1 MLSSKLRVSWHWLLA
16 ACLCAWAIATA
27 AEQGLT
33 QAGTG
38 TFSFLINWFIK
49 VLAASVAITVPISLG
64 ANQESQHAHGWQVV
78 LSWLVGLITTLAAR
92 YTTQPVSTSN
102 LTMPEL
108 YVAQNIFITWIAAS
122 LLWLF
127 HDQLLTLL
135 HHWAV
140 HQRRWAILTIL
151 LVFCLSNWLFHYDL
165 FGFNRGTSFIWFL
178 FLFAVGDWLAN
189 DRAVTQRLEQPL
201 INVVAVVL
209 WLGAAL
215 ASWLT
220 MNQVHY
226 SPHNGLT
233 PNFHYLYA
241 IPPYQPIMLL
251 AVIASWRYWHV
262 RHPQRCSADNAMAIL
277 ILNLLAV
284 PRILVPF
291 LKPNF
296 QWWKIAVTALLLVVI
311 VVVLTAVIQVLDSH
325 LPILHW
331 QTWPWQ
337 RIGHTILHAWPVLV
351 TYALCWLMTVMSFY
365 WLWPKHRWTMIQW
378 MITERAKIVT
388 VNVLIIFAIILILA
402 AILNRW
408 WLASGIGLIAYAA
421 WLIGSYLKI
430 AARAEP
436 VLPTDMS
443 ALAAPKE
450 LLGMVNAGALWGSL
464 AALIIAL
471 GVFIWIDHQ
480 VPAPRWRP
488 WLRVV
493 VIVISAA
500 YLGSFNLANHSR
512 SLIYKYLQSIDDT
525 PYFYSQLRGSRV
537 NGTLLQFANNIDVR
551 AMTKPAGY
559 SRAKMQAIAKQY
571 AKQAQQINRTRKHDS
586 VRSQNLVFVL
596 SESYSDPRRVPG
608 LHISGGNPLAY
619 YDQLAKKTTSGLMV
633 PSGYGG
639 GTANMEYQALTGFSI
654 ALFSPTMPTPYS
666 QLVPYQS
673 HPFAISNFFNYSIGV
688 HPFTANL
695 YSRKTVY
702 RKFGFNKFYHFDG
715 GSKLTYTSKIQHN
728 PRVSD
733 KAAYQEVLLH
743 LKQPH
748 NKFIQLATMQNHMPY
763 DPAYYRHLQYK
774 ASANWIQSDQTKGEI
789 EAYCQGLHYTDQ
801 ALKEWIHQLDQM
813 KKPVTVV
820 WYGDHLPGIYHGLSM
835 GKYGIPLH
843 ETNYFIYQNPAAK
856 KLDAGSSSMPHQV
869 VSPNFFPA
877 LAFNEMNVKV
887 SPYLA
892 LLTSITQN
900 LPAITVPTNGTSKN
914 NSAHQGGTEFINHHQ
929 HQVSLNR
936 KQKRLLHDYRLVQY
950 DLTDGHGYLH
960 NAMFLTKL
968 P

>member
-1 MLSSKLRVSWHWLLA
+1 MLSSKLRVNWHWLLA
-16 ACLCAWAIATA
+16 ACLCAWALVTA
-27 AEQGLT
+27 AGQGLT
-33 QAGTG
+33 QASPGS
-38 TFSFLINWFIK
+38 FSFVLNWLIK
-49 VLAASVAITVPISLG
+49 VLAASLAITVPLAFG
-64 ANQESQHAHGWQVV
+64 ANQEKQHDHGWQVV
-78 LSWLVGLITTLAAR
+78 LIWLVGLITTLAAK

-102 LTMPEL
+102 VTTPEL
-108 YVAQNIFITWIAAS
+108 YVVQNIFITWMAAS

-127 HDQLLTLL
+127 HDQLLALL
-135 HHWAV
+135 HHWPV
-140 HQRRWAILTIL
+140 KQRRWAILTIL
-151 LVFCLSNWLFHYDL
+151 LVFCLSDWLFHYDL

-178 FLFAVGDWLAN
+178 FLFAIGDWLAN
-189 DRAVTQRLEQPL
+189 DQAANRQLNKASTG
-201 INVVAVVL
+201 IVAIIL
-209 WLGAAL
+209 WLGSAL

-220 MNQVHY
+220 MNQVQY

-233 PNFHYLYA
+233 PNFHSLYA
-241 IPPYQPIMLL
+241 ILPYQPIMLL
-251 AVIASWRYWHV
+251 AVIASWRWLRI
-262 RHPQRCSADNAMAIL
+262 RHAGNSTPDNVLAML

-284 PRILVPF
+284 PRILVPL

-296 QWWKIAVTALLLVVI
+296 HWWKLALAAIILVVVMI
-311 VVVLTAVIQVLDSH
+311 GLAWIIQSLANR

-331 QTWPWQ
+331 QRWPWQ
-337 RIGHTILHAWPVLV
+337 RIGKTILHAWPILV

-408 WLASGIGLIAYAA
+408 WLASGIGLITYAG
-421 WLIGSYLKI
+421 WLIGSFIKI

-443 ALAAPKE
+443 ALSAPKE

-464 AALIIAL
+464 AALLIAL
-471 GVFIWIDHQ
+471 IIFIWIDHR

-488 WLRVV
+488 WLRIC
-493 VIVISAA
+493 VIILSAA
-500 YLGSFNLANHSR
+500 YLGSFNLANHSH
-512 SLIYKYLQSIDDT
+512 SLIFKYLQGIDDT

-551 AMTKPAGY
+551 AMSKPAGY
-559 SRAKMQAIAKQY
+559 SRAKMQAIAKKY
-571 AKQAQQINRTRKHDS
+571 AAQANQINSSRKHDNMQ
-586 VRSQNLVFVL
+586 SQNLVFVL

-608 LHISGGNPLAY
+608 LHISGGNPLTY
-619 YDQLAKKTTSGLMV
+619 YDRLAKKTTSGLMV
-633 PSGYGG
+633 SSGYGG

-748 NKFIQLATMQNHMPY
+748 SKFIQLATMQNHMPY
-763 DPAYYRHLQYK
+763 NPDYYQHLQYK
-774 ASANWIQSDQTKGEI
+774 VNAQWIQSDQTKGEI
-789 EAYCQGLHYTDQ
+789 EAYCQGLHYTDL
-801 ALKEWIHQLDQM
+801 ALKEWIHELNHLQ
-813 KKPVTVV
+813 KPVTVV

-835 GKYGIPLH
+835 GKYGVQLH

-856 KLDAGSSSMPHQV
+856 KLDAGHSSMPHQV

-892 LLTSITQN
+892 LLTRIAQTM
-900 LPAITVPTNGTSKN
+900 PAMTVPTNGTSKN
-914 NSAHQGGTEFINHHQ
+914 NSAHQGGTEFINQHHHQ
-929 HQVSLNR
+929 VALNR
-936 KQKRLLHDYRLVQY
+936 KQKQLLHDYRLVQY

-960 NAMFLTKL
+960 NAKFLTKV